1 MATCPL
7 DRRNQILLTSQS
19 PLLLAV
25 QQEGQHF
32 SPQSPEYQAPL
43 PELYTKGITPEL
55 LPSRLNFLLLL
66 YLFFFLNFLLFVL
79 FTLTSLFSYSY
90 SYPFHFPSFCCATIH
105 CSPSQLLFLP
115 LLIHAFP
122 LSLSHHPSS
131 TCYHTIPPSY
141 TITTH

>member
-1 MATCPL
+1 
-7 DRRNQILLTSQS
+7 
-19 PLLLAV
+19 
-25 QQEGQHF
+25 
-32 SPQSPEYQAPL
+32 
-43 PELYTKGITPEL
+43 
-55 LPSRLNFLLLL
+55 LLLL

-141 TITTH
+141 TITTHWLAYCSHHQPPAILDTSTLHNNSGNIP